1 LRVHG
6 QTHATFGSPCG
17 RWVAMLTQNGPSSPF
32 PLYCRR
38 WACKDCRERRI
49 DEYISKARA
58 VFGRCLFLYQGV
70 YDEDLPGLTK
80 KIGQA
85 GTYCRMKLENGR
97 LFIISAKKIEGATKM
112 KKKEIDK
119 MMSDALDY
127 DGPGRR
133 VNWGK
138 TPGSY
143 NKKKIQKSSAYGVM
157 DANYRLPYYACKSEE
172 EKARWIFQNSD
183 RFLRIYPAGIDLK
196 NKYKNQWATWAL
208 DMTNDS
214 LSGGSSPRT
223 TRTYKLP
230 NRDFSQGSM
239 TEVVSGAS

>member
-6 QTHATFGSPCG
+6 QTHATFGGLCG

-32 PLYCRR
+32 PLYCKL
-38 WACKDCRERRI
+38 WACKDCRERLI
-49 DEYISKARA
+49 DAYISKAWA

-70 YDEDLPGLTK
+70 YEANLPGLTK

-85 GTYCRMKLENGR
+85 GTYCRMKLKNGQ
-97 LFIISAKKIEGATKM
+97 LLIISAKKIEGATKM

-119 MMSDALDY
+119 MMRDALDY

-143 NKKKIQKSSAYGVM
+143 NKKKKQKSSAYGLI
-157 DANYRLPYYACKSEE
+157 DADYCGPFYACRSEE

-183 RFLRIYPAGIDLK
+183 RIHCLYPAGIDLK
-196 NKYKNQWATWAL
+196 NKYKDQWSTWAL
-208 DMTNDS
+208 DVTNGS
-214 LSGGSSPRT
+214 LFVGSDPRPP
-223 TRTYKLP
+223 RRYKLP
-230 NRDFSQGSM
+230 NRDFSQGNR
-239 TEVVSGAS
+239 TDIVSGAS